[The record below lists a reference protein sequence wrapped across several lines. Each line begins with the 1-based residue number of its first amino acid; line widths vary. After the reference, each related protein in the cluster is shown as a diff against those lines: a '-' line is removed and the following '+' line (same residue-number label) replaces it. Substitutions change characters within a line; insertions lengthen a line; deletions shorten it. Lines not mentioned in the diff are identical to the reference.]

1 MYEKKIHS
9 GKESQV
15 VPLEFLNSTIW
26 IHYFAAPL
34 LLLLKLRHCEKVT
47 KFEKISLLFWRLLR
61 KSADLLKQEG
71 DFYKSFW
78 PWQKNWT
85 LLKSSQCGARTT
97 GLVLYLIIHEF
108 LGEVFYFFSKN
119 VPPEIWNSILLHSCL
134 NPAWHF
140 WFKIFLLSE
149 DEISWKGFRVYSR
162 RILQIWD
169 SLKKIS

>member
-34 LLLLKLRHCEKVT
+34 LLLLKLRHCEKAT

-108 LGEVFYFFSKN
+108 LGEVFYFFPKMSHPKY
-119 VPPEIWNSILLHSCL
+119 VVFC
-134 NPAWHF
+134 PAWHF

-149 DEISWKGFRVYSR
+149 DEISWKHFRVYLR
-162 RILQIWD
+162 TILQIFER
-169 SLKKIS
+169 L